1 MRRVKPQPQVPEVV
15 SQSSYRGFLPK
26 ISLGSTPKPRAKPK
40 ATPKQG
46 NSMRVPFLPMIRTE
60 VAKVSSENLVSKMCR
75 SKDKA
80 DVVLPPI
87 ARGLGGTGTGKR
99 SIVRASKSKK
109 NANEVYAE
117 SCRIQVISGK
127 NDLKKASLRINP
139 ADRSNNGG
147 ISWHVEDPTSPPTR
161 ASRPVSRGQR
171 RPIDP
176 SFRVDRSSSPG
187 RPPLPR
193 TTGLHRDRAQ
203 PVGI

>member
-87 ARGLGGTGTGKR
+87 ARGLGGPVQVKDR
-99 SIVRASKSKK
+99 LFAPPNPRRMRMKFMPSHAEFKS
-109 NANEVYAE
+109 
-117 SCRIQVISGK
+117 
-127 NDLKKASLRINP
+127 SL
-139 ADRSNNGG
+139 
-147 ISWHVEDPTSPPTR
+147 EK
-161 ASRPVSRGQR
+161 
-171 RPIDP
+171 
-176 SFRVDRSSSPG
+176 
-187 RPPLPR
+187 
-193 TTGLHRDRAQ
+193 TT
-203 PVGI
+203 